1 MSARKRLPQN
11 LFLQSRAHATAP
23 WADDATSTRS
33 NNYGP
38 IAAPDG
44 SFTASRV
51 ICAGGGTQY
60 IYQPITWKTGVY
72 VISAWMRTTAASG
85 TQKVRFR
92 VKAGASITTFLQ
104 GPDISLDQTWRRYS
118 LVGGVN
124 TYEGASGFIVCAV
137 MNDAANEAS
146 DFLIWESQL
155 ELSDAPGDHVTTT
168 TAAVNPTIA
177 AARRRQ
183 GQNLLKYSEDFAQAA
198 QYSNTGASVTMPG
211 LAAPTGAL
219 TANRLT
225 DSVANSV
232 HTLQILLGAPL
243 PTVSGRIYTFSGF
256 FKYESHDLIVIAGN
270 GGDGTAYVYVN
281 PHTGQIAA
289 TAGANVV
296 SYGCK
301 SVGNG
306 WYRAWNTFIANSN
319 APNPT
324 LYYAQSVGVLSYAG
338 TGTDT
343 MLIWGLQ
350 HEQSDAPGDY
360 APTTTAAVNPTIAPM
375 RKRLPQNLVKYSNDF
390 ANADWVKNG
399 CTITAAAAVSPSGLT
414 DASAIVEDA
423 SLGLHQLRTSNITP
437 YAKAK
442 PYVGTLRLKAN
453 ARGWCWI
460 QSDTASVYGYFDL
473 TAAPA
478 GTMRAGGVAQVRGVS
493 LGNGWWQV
501 SIAFTSTDTAT
512 LLYIYPATGDG
523 GNSYQGINGTQAIY
537 VWGAQFEQS
546 NAPGDYVATTTAAY
560 NPSGAP
566 PAKRTIS

>member
-72 VISAWMRTTAASG
+72 VISAWMRTTAVSG

-92 VKAGASITTFLQ
+92 VKAGALVTTLLQ

-360 APTTTAAVNPTIAPM
+360 APTTTAAVNPTIAPA
-375 RKRLPQNLVKYSNDF
+375 RRRQGQNLVMNSVRVGGTHWILNSAIGVNSMTPDAANGPDGSVNTACRCVFAAGSTFNQITSND
-390 ANADWVKNG
+390 AN
-399 CTITAAAAVSPSGLT
+399 TIAYKGGTTYAISAWMRSTSGTSKARFRIPLVFGVSNQWSPDLLLTTTWQRFTWAATPTTGGSDALTISNDAAAEAT
-414 DASAIVEDA
+414 DFLIW
-423 SLGLHQLRTSNITP
+423 GP
-437 YAKAK
+437 
-442 PYVGTLRLKAN
+442 
-453 ARGWCWI
+453 
-460 QSDTASVYGYFDL
+460 
-473 TAAPA
+473 
-478 GTMRAGGVAQVRGVS
+478 QV
-493 LGNGWWQV
+493 
-501 SIAFTSTDTAT
+501 
-512 LLYIYPATGDG
+512 
-523 GNSYQGINGTQAIY
+523 
-537 VWGAQFEQS
+537 EQS
-546 NAPGDYVATTTAAY
+546 NASSDYVSTPTGATF

-566 PAKRTIS
+566 PAKRTTS